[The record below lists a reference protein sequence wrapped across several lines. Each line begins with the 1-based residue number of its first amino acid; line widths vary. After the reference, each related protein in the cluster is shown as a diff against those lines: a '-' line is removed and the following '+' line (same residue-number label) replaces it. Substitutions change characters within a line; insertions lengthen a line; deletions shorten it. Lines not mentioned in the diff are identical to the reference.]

1 MTAQQDLLL
10 PVFLH
15 FLLIMALG
23 ITMGLARRNAL
34 RDGKARV
41 REVVLD
47 TRQWPDHVRK
57 LSNNFDNQFQL
68 PMLWYLGVAFT
79 LILGLADSVTAGLS
93 WAFLAARL
101 AHSYVHIGR
110 NILVQRFYV
119 FVLGAT
125 ILSLYWLWLALQI
138 FG

>member
-1 MTAQQDLLL
+1 MTAQQELLL

-15 FLLIMALG
+15 VLLTLALG
-23 ITMGLARRNAL
+23 VILGLARRNAL
-34 RDGKARV
+34 KDGKARV

-68 PMLWYLGVAFT
+68 PMLWYAGVAFT
-79 LILGLADSVTAGLS
+79 LILGLADIVAVVLS
-93 WAFLAARL
+93 WAFLLARI

-110 NILVQRFYV
+110 NIMVQRFFV
-119 FVLGAT
+119 FAAGAT
-125 ILSLYWLWLALQI
+125 VLSLYWLWLALQV

>member
-1 MTAQQDLLL
+1 MTTQQELLL

-15 FLLIMALG
+15 FVLTLGLG
-23 ITMGLARRNAL
+23 IAMGVVRRNAL
-34 RDGKARV
+34 KGGKARV

-47 TRQWPDHVRK
+47 TRQWPDSVRK

-68 PMLWYLGVAFT
+68 PMLWYAAVAFT
-79 LILGLADSVTAGLS
+79 LILGLADMVTVALS
-93 WAFLAARL
+93 WAFLVARI

-110 NILVQRFYV
+110 NILVQRFSV
-119 FVLGAT
+119 FVVGAVILG
-125 ILSLYWLWLALQI
+125 LYWLWLALNL

>member
-1 MTAQQDLLL
+1 MTERQELLL

-15 FLLIMALG
+15 VLLTLALG
-23 ITMGLARRNAL
+23 VILGLVRRNAL
-34 RDGKARV
+34 KDGKARV

-47 TRQWPDHVRK
+47 RHQWPDHVRK
-57 LSNNFDNQFQL
+57 LANNFDNQFQL

-79 LILGLADSVTAGLS
+79 LILGLADIVAVVLS
-93 WAFLAARL
+93 WAFLVARI

-110 NILVQRFYV
+110 NILVQRF
-119 FVLGAT
+119 FVYAASAT
-125 ILSLYWLWLALQI
+125 ILSLYWLWLALQV

>member
-1 MTAQQDLLL
+1 MTTQQELLL

-15 FLLIMALG
+15 FVLTLGLG
-23 ITMGLARRNAL
+23 IAMGVVRRNAL
-34 RDGKARV
+34 KGGKARV

-47 TRQWPDHVRK
+47 TRQWPDSVRK

-68 PMLWYLGVAFT
+68 PMLWYAAVAFT
-79 LILGLADSVTAGLS
+79 LILGLADVVTVALS
-93 WAFLAARL
+93 WAFLVARI

-110 NILVQRFYV
+110 NILVQRFSV
-119 FVLGAT
+119 FVVGAVILG
-125 ILSLYWLWLALQI
+125 LYWLWLALNL

>member
-23 ITMGLARRNAL
+23 IAMGLARRNAL

-41 REVVLD
+41 REIVLD

-125 ILSLYWLWLALQI
+125 ILSLYWLWLALQV

>member
-41 REVVLD
+41 REVMLD

-125 ILSLYWLWLALQI
+125 ILSLYWLWLALQV